1 MALSFEP
8 GSMVKFTMLMNVL
21 THTSQNG
28 LSGMDQDI
36 KFVMGEGIIIN
47 TLDLTINGIDG
58 SLPCYVVDT
67 NFGEVIV
74 PEINIT
80 AHQPVTEFH

>member
-8 GSMVKFTMLMNVL
+8 GAMIKFTMLMNVY
-21 THTSQNG
+21 TTDPFKQN
-28 LSGMDQDI
+28 SQDI
-36 KFVMGEGIIIN
+36 KFVLGEGIIIN
-47 TLDLTINGIDG
+47 TLDLTIQGIDG

-67 NFGEVIV
+67 NYGELIV

-80 AHQPVTEFH
+80 SHIPVTTFH